1 MQSCRLAV
9 VARVIVLKLL
19 CGPITDEAGPHV
31 SETESLLLCDTCL
44 SAEKQKLDRIEK
56 TEKTRPCPL
65 SPLEVR
71 TVERRWRTVEK
82 LSCQRPTTRY
92 TAETRSVDD
101 SALGAW
107 SSASITM
114 TCWRDQLT
122 GRPVAVTHC
131 DAELSPNI
139 FATSLDSRNYSHLH
153 RLRVGS

>member
-114 TCWRDQLT
+114 YTYDMSARSTYRSARSSNTLRCRALT
-122 GRPVAVTHC
+122 KYFR
-131 DAELSPNI
+131 
-139 FATSLDSRNYSHLH
+139 Y
-153 RLRVGS
+153 